1 MSDWKPSLYL
11 KFDRERTQPAL
22 DLALRAKELISNPKR
37 IADLGCGPGNSTRV
51 LSRVFPGSGITGLD
65 SSPDMIKRAKSENPD
80 IEFRLC
86 DARSVE
92 GGCDLIFSNACLQW
106 IERHDELIP
115 MLISRLNPGGVLAVQ
130 VPNNSEE
137 PFFKLIEE
145 AAAEKRWGLSDV
157 SEDRR
162 NGGVLSPMEYYDI
175 LAGVSSGFD
184 IWEAKYYHTLSDHSA
199 LAEWARGTRLRP
211 YLERLDGD
219 SADEF
224 IEELTLRSRELY
236 PPKRDG
242 SVVLC
247 FRRLFFTAVK

>member
-115 MLISRLNPGGVLAVQ
+115 
-130 VPNNSEE
+130 
-137 PFFKLIEE
+137 
-145 AAAEKRWGLSDV
+145 
-157 SEDRR
+157 
-162 NGGVLSPMEYYDI
+162 
-175 LAGVSSGFD
+175 
-184 IWEAKYYHTLSDHSA
+184 
-199 LAEWARGTRLRP
+199 
-211 YLERLDGD
+211 
-219 SADEF
+219 
-224 IEELTLRSRELY
+224 
-236 PPKRDG
+236 
-242 SVVLC
+242 C
-247 FRRLFFTAVK
+247 